1 MTKFANLDSR
11 QQTIALNVKADFTSN
26 DETRTKQA
34 SLATTDYLRI
44 RLREDSVCRKIITPK
59 TVNES
64 DLDRRVEDDW
74 PASII
79 DIEGESAGAMTVPFG
94 SLPPSAVIKANR
106 FMVVYQKLTSAR
118 YEMDTTRLMTWNMD
132 IRDMFYDLI
141 LKDIMDEEDTKFFS
155 VVKAIT
161 GDTEEEKGK
170 FYEDT
175 GAARWMDCGAFSRDA
190 WAFFSKAL
198 MSNKYKLNPGMYLMN
213 TVTAQD
219 FLKFNRND
227 AGGDFAQN
235 ALFGSVSVDT
245 VDKTK
250 LVTTTK
256 SELVPDDDVFQ
267 FAPEEYLGVFYILK
281 DVTMISDLK
290 EDSLLN
296 FSAYEYVGAAIE
308 NVGAIAR
315 GTFAGSA
322 IGASWRK
329 GKGKA
334 TV

>member
-1 MTKFANLDSR
+1 MSKFASLDAKS
-11 QQTIALNVKADFTSN
+11 QAIARNVKADFTSN
-26 DETRTKQA
+26 DEVRTKQA
-34 SLATTDYLRI
+34 SMATTDYLRI

-64 DLDRRVEDDW
+64 DLDRRVEDDF

-79 DIEGESAGAMTVPFG
+79 DIEAESAGAMTVPFG
-94 SLPPSAVIKANR
+94 ALPPSAVIKANR
-106 FMVVYQKLTSAR
+106 FMVVYQKLTSKR
-118 YEMDTTRLMTWNMD
+118 YEMDTVRLMTWNMD

-141 LKDIMDEEDTKFFS
+141 LKDIMDEEDIKFFS

-170 FYEDT
+170 FYEET
-175 GAARWMDCGAFSRDA
+175 GAARWMNCGTFSRDA
-190 WAFFSKAL
+190 FAFFSKAL
-198 MSNKYKLNPGMYLMN
+198 MSNDYKLNPGMYLMN

-219 FLKFNRND
+219 FIRFDRNE

-235 ALFGSVSVDT
+235 SLFGSVTVDT
-245 VDKTK
+245 VDKNK

-281 DVTMISDLK
+281 DVTMITDLK

-296 FSAYEYVGAAIE
+296 FSAYEYIGAAIE
-308 NVGAIAR
+308 NVAAIAR
-315 GTFAGSA
+315 GTFQGPCT
-322 IGASWRK
+322 GTWRTGCPK
-329 GKGKA
+329 VNA
-334 TV
+334 